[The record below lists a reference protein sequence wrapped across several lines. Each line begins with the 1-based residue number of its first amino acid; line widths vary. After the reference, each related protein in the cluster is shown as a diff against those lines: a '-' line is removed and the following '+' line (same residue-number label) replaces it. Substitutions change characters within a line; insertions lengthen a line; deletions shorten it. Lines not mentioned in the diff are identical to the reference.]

1 MFKVSLRSLLSHKLR
16 LALTALAIVLGVTF
30 VAGTLVLTD
39 TIRNTF
45 TTIVSAAD
53 RGVAVEVRGLP
64 QAAGETNSYLPVSAS
79 LLGPVRQVS
88 GVQDA
93 VGVIRR
99 GGIAV
104 IRNGTVVGGRG
115 GGPMQGG
122 NWISSAQISP
132 YNLVSGDPPQAATDV
147 VIDAQFAR
155 RQHLGIG
162 DQVEITYQAGAANTF
177 SITGIADL
185 GGQSGASVVN
195 FALFSTPTAQR
206 LLETGATFDAI
217 DLSVQSGVTDQ
228 QLAQRVSAALHGD
241 AVTVQTGQQAASQAE
256 QNALTT
262 INNFIGTPLLVF
274 AFIAVFVGSF
284 IIVNTFSILVAQRTQ
299 ELALLRALG
308 ATRGQVFR
316 GVLIEA
322 FLTGVFASLVGF
334 VLGLLLASLLVRII
348 SSSVTLTVG
357 GDSFIG
363 ALLVGTIVTVLA
375 AAIPARRAT
384 HIAPVAAMRE
394 AVPETGGLPRLRI
407 GVGVALLAAGVVALL
422 VNLYTASPTSG
433 PNLPILGLSVLAIFL
448 SVAFVAPA
456 IVAPVA
462 GVLGWPARRLRG
474 VSGRLAS
481 DNARRNPRRTAL
493 TASALMIGLALVTA
507 VAVLV
512 DSVEASLDSAIDGS
526 LSAQL
531 LVVNERSGAF
541 DPSVASTLRSDPR
554 LTDIAEVRES
564 DAVVGNLST
573 GVSGIDP
580 SAIGR
585 DLAMGMTTGAAQ
597 SIDTPGTAIVDT
609 TLAGSAGLSLGDRVT
624 MRFPNGDRIPLRI
637 GGLYTPDAI
646 VSGFLVSLAT
656 LDPHVTNPRDVVVL
670 ANPASGVSLTAAQA
684 SLLSDLARYPVLSG
698 LTRDQYK
705 ALVSTGLNAFL
716 NLIYV
721 LLTLAIVIAVVGII
735 NTLVLSVLER
745 TREIGLLRAL
755 GMTRGQ
761 TREMVAWESLIIAL
775 FGAVLGLVVGSG
787 LGIALV
793 SSLHSDG
800 LTVTAVPGGNLVIY
814 AVAAALFGLLAA
826 IFPAIRASR
835 VDVLRAVTVE

>member
-1 MFKVSLRSLLSHKLR
+1 MFKVSIRSLLTHKLR
-16 LALTALAIVLGVTF
+16 LVLTAVAIILGVTF

-45 TTIVSAAD
+45 TSIVGAAD
-53 RGVAVEVRGLP
+53 RGVAVEVRGVL
-64 QAAGETNSYLPVSAS
+64 QTGEKNAYLPVSAS
-79 LLGPVRQVS
+79 LLAPVRHVS

-93 VGVIRR
+93 VGVIRH
-99 GGIAV
+99 GGIAI
-104 IRNGTVVGGRG
+104 IRNGAVLGGRG
-115 GGPMQGG
+115 GEQMMGG
-122 NWISSAQISP
+122 NWISSAQLSP
-132 YNLVSGDPPQAATDV
+132 YKLLSGRPPQGSSDV
-147 VIDAQFAR
+147 VIDSQFSR
-155 RQHLGIG
+155 REHLAVG
-162 DQVEITYQAGAANTF
+162 DQVQITYQAGAVTPF
-177 SITGIADL
+177 RISGIATF
-185 GGQSGASVVN
+185 GNQTRASVQS
-195 FALFSTPTAQR
+195 FALFTTPTAQR
-206 LLETGATFDAI
+206 VLETGATFDAI
-217 DLSVQSGVTDQ
+217 DASVTSGVTDT
-228 QLAQRVSAALHGD
+228 QLAQRISSALKGD

-316 GVLIEA
+316 EVIIEA
-322 FLTGVFASLVGF
+322 LITGVFASCVGF
-334 VLGLLLASLLVRII
+334 VLGLLLASLLVRIY
-348 SSSVTLTVG
+348 SSSVSLSVSMS
-357 GDSFIG
+357 SFIT

-394 AVPETGGLPRLRI
+394 AVPETGGMPRLRI
-407 GVGVALLAAGVVALL
+407 GVGAALLCAGVVALL
-422 VNLYTASPTSG
+422 VNLYTASPVSG
-433 PNLPILGLSVLAIFL
+433 PNLAVLGLSVLAIFL
-448 SVAFVAPA
+448 SVALVAPGL
-456 IVAPVA
+456 VLPVA
-462 GVLGWPARRLRG
+462 RVLGWPARRWRG
-474 VSGRLAS
+474 ATGRLAG

-507 VAVLV
+507 VAVLT
-512 DSVEASLDSAIDGS
+512 DSVSASIDQAIDGS

-531 LVVNERSGAF
+531 LVVNERGGAF
-541 DPSVASTLRSDPR
+541 DPAVASTLRNDPR
-554 LTDIAEVRES
+554 LTDIAEVRTS
-564 DAVVGNLST
+564 DALVSNLST
-573 GVSGIDP
+573 GVAGIDP

-585 DLAMGMTTGAAQ
+585 DLSLGMTAGTAM

-609 TLAGSAGLSLGDRVT
+609 TLAGSSGVSVGDRVT
-624 MRFPNGDRIPLRI
+624 MTFPNGERLPLRV

-646 VSGFLVSLAT
+646 VSGYLVSLAT
-656 LDPHVTNPRDVVVL
+656 LDPHVTTPRDEVVL
-670 ANPASGVSLTAAQA
+670 ANPAPGESLSGAEA
-684 SLLSDLARYPVLSG
+684 SLLSDLSHYPVLSG
-698 LTRDQYK
+698 LTKDQYK

-721 LLTLAIVIAVVGII
+721 LLALAIVIALVGIV

-775 FGAVLGLVVGSG
+775 FGAILGLAVGCG

-793 SSLHSDG
+793 SSLHADG
-800 LTVTAVPGGNLVIY
+800 LTATAIPGTNLVIY
-814 AVAAALFGLLAA
+814 TVAAALFGLLAA
-826 IFPAIRASR
+826 VFPAIRASR